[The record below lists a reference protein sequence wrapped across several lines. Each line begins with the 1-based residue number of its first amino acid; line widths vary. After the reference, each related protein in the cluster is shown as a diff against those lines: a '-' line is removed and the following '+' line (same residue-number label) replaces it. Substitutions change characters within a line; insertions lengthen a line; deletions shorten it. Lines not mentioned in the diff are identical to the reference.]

1 MLQVHLC
8 LFGLV
13 AKFDGWLKHSLLG
26 CKYDLYCRLQPEPC
40 NKCKLHLWSEIRA
53 QQYWSERSSL
63 GNLEPQPTLCYNTLF
78 VHSHNLML
86 CHIRAPQVA
95 LVDIGGGHKS
105 GQRASAM
112 ATCSFAFPG
121 SPLHC
126 TALLQSVYN
135 QINSELYTGH

>member
-8 LFGLV
+8 LFLALWLNLMGGLTTPYWAV
-13 AKFDGWLKHSLLG
+13 NMTTTN
-26 CKYDLYCRLQPEPC
+26 CRLQPEPC
-40 NKCKLHLWSEIRA
+40 NKCNVHLWSEIRA
-53 QQYWSERSSL
+53 QRRWSERSSL

-105 GQRASAM
+105 GQRASAIM

-126 TALLQSVYN
+126 TALL
-135 QINSELYTGH
+135 